1 MNNDIL
7 KVLYSKEEIDNAC
20 KSLGNEIS
28 KTYAG
33 KTPVVVGV
41 LKGAIFFMTDIVRAV
56 DSYMQIDFIDVSSY
70 HGGTESSGTVELL
83 QDINTNITGRDV
95 LIVEDIVDTGR
106 TLKFLLDTFADR
118 GAKSI
123 KVCTLLDKP
132 AGRKV
137 DVKSDFTGFK
147 VPNEFV
153 VGYGLD
159 YDEKYRNLPYIGV
172 LKPEIYANK

>member
-7 KVLYSKEEIDNAC
+7 KVLYSKEEIEAAC
-20 KSLGNEIS
+20 QRLGKDIS

-56 DSYMQIDFIDVSSY
+56 DTYMQIDFIDVSSY
-70 HGGTESSGTVELL
+70 HGATQSSGTVELL
-83 QDINTNITGRDV
+83 QDINTDISGRDV
-95 LIVEDIVDTGR
+95 LIVEDIVDTGQ
-106 TLKFLLDTFADR
+106 TLKFLLDTFANR
-118 GAKSI
+118 GASSI

-132 AGRKV
+132 AGRTVKV
-137 DVKSDFTGFK
+137 SSDFIGFK

-159 YDEKYRNLPYIGV
+159 YDERYRNLPYIGV
-172 LKPEIYANK
+172 LKPEIYANN

>member
-7 KVLYSKEEIDNAC
+7 KVLYSKEEIQAAVER
-20 KSLGNEIS
+20 LGKEIAQ
-28 KTYAG
+28 TYAG

-41 LKGAIFFMTDIVRAV
+41 LKGAIFFMTDIARAV

-70 HGGTESSGTVELL
+70 HGATESSGTVELL
-83 QDINTNITGRDV
+83 QDINTDIDGRDV

-118 GAKSI
+118 GARSI

-132 AGRKV
+132 AGRAV
-137 DVKSDFTGFK
+137 DAESDFIGFK

-172 LKPEIYANK
+172 LKPKIYTNN